1 MTLTPQALLA
11 ELDATLP
18 EATDAWRGDV
28 LRQIT
33 DLFMGRPEAYSG
45 RQVALFDAVIG
56 RLIAG
61 MDRDALGE
69 LSGRLA
75 AVANAPVNVVG
86 SLARH
91 PDIVVCGPVLEQ
103 SKRVP
108 EKDLAE
114 AADRDRVDAN
124 ILARIAARPELSP
137 AVTDVLLK
145 RGNQA
150 IQRKIIDNP
159 NARISDGG
167 FARVIMGL
175 GGDRDLAQA
184 IAARKDLPS
193 ELRLW
198 LVDLLSQ
205 PQTDASAPAAADV
218 TPDRPASASPV
229 SAASAAN

>member
-33 DLFMGRPEAYSG
+33 DLFISRPEAYSG
-45 RQVALFDAVIG
+45 RQVALFDAVIS
-56 RLIAG
+56 RLIPG
-61 MDRDALGE
+61 MNRDALGE

-103 SKRVP
+103 SNRVA
-108 EKDLAE
+108 EKDLTE

-124 ILARIAARPELSP
+124 ILARIAARPELSA

-145 RGNQA
+145 RGNPT
-150 IQRKIIDNP
+150 IQRKIINNP

-198 LVDLLSQ
+198 LVDVVSQ
-205 PQTDASAPAAADV
+205 PPTDTAAAPAADV
-218 TPDRPASASPV
+218 TPGRPASASPV
-229 SAASAAN
+229 SATSAAN

>member
-18 EATDAWRGDV
+18 EATESWRGDV
-28 LRQIT
+28 LRRIT
-33 DLFMGRPEAYSG
+33 DLFLIGAQSYSG
-45 RQVALFDAVIG
+45 RQVALFDAVIS
-56 RLIAG
+56 RLIPD

-75 AVANAPVNVVG
+75 AVANAPVNVLG

-103 SKRVP
+103 AKGVP

-114 AADRDRVDAN
+114 AADRDRVDVN
-124 ILARIAARPELSP
+124 ILARIAARPQLSA

-175 GGDRDLAQA
+175 GGDRDWAEA

-198 LVDLLSQ
+198 LADALSQ
-205 PQTDASAPAAADV
+205 PRTDAVSAPAADLN
-218 TPDRPASASPV
+218 PDRPVSASPA